1 MKKLLNH
8 KACTIA
14 LFAIVVFGT
23 AALSSVLSS
32 GTVSLTV
39 DYNSESE
46 CQNVEISILTEQGEP
61 QEGVV
66 RVEKTVQTPGQ
77 TRVVFRAV
85 GNGTAHLRVRCELTH
100 DGETS
105 ARTIGRAVQ
114 VKYGNMIFTG
124 EKFLN
129 FAGYSANYFAISIFA
144 ALMTAY
150 YLYLFKKA
158 LKEARYS
165 YTAISSA
172 STMLFFF
179 GIFLIYNAVSL
190 IAVARYHEMNTEMM
204 ALVTGRISTAFTA
217 LLFPPV
223 TAFAVAM
230 SVSNVFLMRREGVKP
245 TNALGIAVSVMMLLG
260 TGAVIA
266 LFVLSMNGQHLALS
280 IANAVGGALF
290 VLFAFI
296 LMGTI
301 LCGILAA
308 RYVPESDKDYV
319 LILGCRVRKDGTLPP
334 LLKGR
339 VDRAVQFYREQL
351 KKTGKAPILMPSG
364 GKGAD
369 EPISEAEAMAAYLKE
384 QGIPEE
390 NILAEKNSAST
401 LENMKFSRKLI
412 EEICP
417 GAKTAFCTTN
427 YHVFRS
433 GLLAEA
439 AGLSA
444 EGMGSRTRWYYWPN
458 AFMREVAGL
467 FAAHPKKQTAIIV
480 LLSVA
485 AGLCA
490 FGYSLIA

>member
-85 GNGTAHLRVRCELTH
+85 GNGKAELKVRCDLLRN
-100 DGETS
+100 GVVVGRS
-105 ARTIGRAVQ
+105 AGRTVQ
-114 VKYGNMIFTG
+114 VKYNHMIFTG

-129 FAGYSANYFAISIFA
+129 FSGYSANYFAVTVFA

-150 YLYLFKKA
+150 YFYLFRKT
-158 LKEARYS
+158 LREARYS

-172 STMLFFF
+172 STMLFFL
-179 GIFLIYNAVSL
+179 GIFLIYNAASL
-190 IAVARYHEMNTEMM
+190 VAVTRYHEMNTEMM
-204 ALVTGRISTAFTA
+204 ALVTGRITTAFTA
-217 LLFPPV
+217 LLFPPFV
-223 TAFAVAM
+223 VFALAMTA
-230 SVSNVFLMRREGVKP
+230 SNIVLMRREGVKP
-245 TNALGIAVSVMMLLG
+245 LNALGIAVSVFMLLG
-260 TGAVIA
+260 TGTVIA
-266 LFVLSMNGQHLALS
+266 LFVLSTRTDDLAIS

-290 VLFAFI
+290 VLLSSI

-308 RYVPESDKDYV
+308 RYVPELDKDFV

-339 VDRAVQFYREQL
+339 ADRAIRFYREQL
-351 KKTGKAPILMPSG
+351 NKTGKAPMLIPSG

-369 EPISEAEAMAAYLKE
+369 EPISEAEAMAVYLKE

-412 EEICP
+412 ESIRP
-417 GAKTAFCTTN
+417 DAKTAFCTTN